1 MKKLITSVAF
11 FLFFISGVAFAAE
24 LTDRDARLLKQSG
37 IPLYK
42 DSQFINGGLGDDV
55 VGARFATKA
64 AVDDVRKFYRDA
76 FPDWA
81 LQSEYGWTL
90 YDGKPSKSP
99 ADFIGKKSVT
109 VQENK
114 NLPEWFG
121 LPQDMTTEIMIVV
134 PGQ

>member
-1 MKKLITSVAF
+1 MKKMIITMLGCMF
-11 FLFFISGVAFAAE
+11 FLGGVAVAAE
-24 LTDRDARLLKQSG
+24 LSDSHTKLLKESG

-42 DSQFINGGLGDDV
+42 GTQFINGGLGDDV
-55 VGARFATKA
+55 VGARFATSA
-64 AVDDVRKFYRDA
+64 AVDDVRTFYREA
-76 FPDWA
+76 FPGWA

-90 YDGKPSKSP
+90 YDGKSSKSP
-99 ADFIGKKSVT
+99 AAFIGKKSVT

-134 PGQ
+134 P